1 MGHILIADDH
11 VFLLRALSI
20 LLSKEGYT
28 FELAENGQQAIDLFE
43 RGSFDAV
50 VTDIDMPIKNGYELI
65 QHIRTGVK
73 NSIPIIVLSSLI
85 QGSDNTNIIG
95 DSGASMYLSKTDS
108 PIGILSALESVL
120 AQAS

>member
-43 RGSFDAV
+43 KGSFDAV
-50 VTDIDMPIKNGYELI
+50 VTDIDMPIKNGYEVI
-65 QHIRTGVK
+65 QHIRAGVK

-85 QGSDNTNIIG
+85 QGADTLNTM
-95 DSGASMYLSKTDS
+95 SETGASMYLSKTDS

>member
-43 RGSFDAV
+43 KGSFDAV
-50 VTDIDMPIKNGYELI
+50 VTDIDMPIKNGYEVI
-65 QHIRTGVK
+65 QHIRAGVK

-85 QGSDNTNIIG
+85 QGSDTLNTM
-95 DSGASMYLSKTDS
+95 SETGASMYLSKTDS